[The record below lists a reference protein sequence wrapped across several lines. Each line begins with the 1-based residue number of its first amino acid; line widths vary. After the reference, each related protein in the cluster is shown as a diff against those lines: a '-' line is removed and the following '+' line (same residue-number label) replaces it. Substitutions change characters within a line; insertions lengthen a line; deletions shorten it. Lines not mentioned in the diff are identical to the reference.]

1 MEQTAMDTTLIILKP
16 DAVQR
21 GLMGRIIGRFEDK
34 GLQIVG
40 VKMMKISQ
48 QLAATHYEAHK
59 GKKFYEG
66 LVRFMTGSPVL
77 VMAVR
82 GLGAIEICRGMMG
95 ATFGS
100 KAAPG
105 TIRGDFGV
113 SNSFNL
119 IHGSDS
125 PEAAKRELGLFFGQ
139 GEVLDDPRTIDAWV
153 YDASGGKPE

>member
-1 MEQTAMDTTLIILKP
+1 METTLIILKP

-21 GLMGRIIGRFEDK
+21 GLMGRIVSRFEDK

-40 VKMMKISQ
+40 CKLMQISQ
-48 QLAATHYEAHK
+48 ELAATHYEAHK
-59 GKKFYEG
+59 ARPFYPG
-66 LVRFMTGSPVL
+66 LVKFMTSSPVL

-82 GLGAIEICRGMMG
+82 GVGAIGISRSMMG

-100 KAAPG
+100 KADAG

-125 PEAAKRELGLFFGQ
+125 PEAAERELGLFFNA
-139 GEVLDDPRTIDAWV
+139 GEVLDFPRAIEGWV
-153 YDASGGKPE
+153 YDLSGGAPE

>member
-1 MEQTAMDTTLIILKP
+1 MQLERTLIMLKP

-21 GLMGRIIGRFEDK
+21 GLCGEIITRFEKK

-40 VKMMKISQ
+40 LKAMKVPQ
-48 QLAATHYEAHK
+48 QLAETHYEPHK
-59 GKKFYEG
+59 GKPFYPG
-66 LVRFMTGSPVL
+66 LVKFMTSSPVIVL
-77 VMAVR
+77 ALA
-82 GLGAIEICRGMMG
+82 GKDAIAISRKMMG

-100 KAAPG
+100 KAEPG

-125 PEAAKRELGLFFGQ
+125 PESAQRELGLFFGA
-139 GEVLDDPRTIDAWV
+139 GEIVEYPRAADAWV
-153 YDASGGKPE
+153 YDVSGGKPE

>member
-1 MEQTAMDTTLIILKP
+1 METTLIILKP

-21 GLMGRIIGRFEDK
+21 GLMGRIVSRFEDK

-40 VKMMKISQ
+40 CKLMKISDK
-48 QLAATHYEAHK
+48 LAATHYEAHQSK
-59 GKKFYEG
+59 GFYAG
-66 LVRFMTGSPVL
+66 LVKFMTSSPVL
-77 VMAVR
+77 VLAVR
-82 GLGAIEICRGMMG
+82 GNGAITIARSMMG

-100 KAAPG
+100 KANPG

-125 PEAAKRELGLFFGQ
+125 PEAAERELKLFFAA
-139 GEVLDDPRTIDAWV
+139 GEVLDFPRNIDAWV
-153 YDASGGKPE
+153 YDMSGGKAE

>member
-1 MEQTAMDTTLIILKP
+1 METTLIILKP

-21 GLMGRIIGRFEDK
+21 GLMGRVITRFEDK

-40 VKMMKISQ
+40 AKLTRITE
-48 QLAATHYEAHK
+48 QLAATHYEAHQSK
-59 GKKFYEG
+59 PFYAG
-66 LVRFMTGSPVL
+66 LVSFMTSSPVL
-77 VMAVR
+77 VLAIR
-82 GLGAIEICRGMMG
+82 GNDAINVSRKMMG

-100 KAAPG
+100 KAEPG

-125 PEAAKRELGLFFGQ
+125 PEAAARELELFFNE
-139 GEVLDDPRTIDAWV
+139 GEVQSFDRAVNSWV
-153 YDASGGKPE
+153 YDMSSGTAE